1 MEALVNAFGDRAFG
15 SAWGIPLETLFM
27 EALVKFLWRQGLYEC
42 LGHSFGDIVYG
53 SACECLWRQ
62 GLWEC
67 LGHSFGDIVYGS
79 AREIPLETEP
89 LGVLGAFL
97 WRHCLWKRL

>member
-1 MEALVNAFGDRAFG
+1 MSAWGIPLETLFMEALKNAFGDRAFW

-53 SACECLWRQ
+53 SA
-62 GLWEC
+62 
-67 LGHSFGDIVYGS
+67 
-79 AREIPLETEP
+79 REIPLETGP
-89 LGVLGAFL
+89 L
-97 WRHCLWKRL
+97 

>member
-27 EALVKFLWRQGLYEC
+27 EALVKFLWRQSLWEC

-53 SACECLWRQ
+53 SACEMTLETGRLEVFAACLWRQ
-62 GLWEC
+62 GL
-67 LGHSFGDIVYGS
+67 
-79 AREIPLETEP
+79 
-89 LGVLGAFL
+89 
-97 WRHCLWKRL
+97 